1 MENEFKI
8 KENGFAEIKKA
19 IIVKTI
25 PIVILAAGTGLAI
38 SHFNTNGQSTD
49 VNALP
54 FLIPI
59 IIGALAFGLFK
70 GINRQKGLFESYK
83 LTINENEIV
92 REQNNTQTI
101 SIPRNEIKS
110 IIRNPKGILTIVGNS
125 NTEIIG
131 VPSQINNSEKLEQIL
146 SEIKPITD
154 SDKKPLTEKYKGV
167 LILLTLG
174 LMATVYISKD
184 KIIVGISG
192 TILILFLGYSFYEV
206 RRNKNIDKKTKN
218 GMWWLILVLFSIIG
232 TMYFKLTGKM

>member
-1 MENEFKI
+1 METEFRI

-19 IIVKTI
+19 MIVKTI
-25 PIVILAAGTGLAI
+25 PIAILAAGTGLAI

-49 VNALP
+49 VNVLP
-54 FLIPI
+54 FVIPL

-110 IIRNPKGILTIVGNS
+110 IIRNPKGILTIVGSS
-125 NTEIIG
+125 NNEIIG

-146 SEIKPITD
+146 SAIKPITD

-167 LILLTLG
+167 LILLMLG

-184 KIIVGISG
+184 KIIVGITG
-192 TILILFLGYSFYEV
+192 TILILFLGYSFYQI
-206 RRNKNIDKKTKN
+206 RKNKNIDNKTKN
-218 GMWWLILVLFSIIG
+218 GMWWLILVLLSVIG
-232 TMYFKLTGKM
+232 NMYFKLTGRI

>member
-1 MENEFKI
+1 METEFQI
-8 KENGFAEIKKA
+8 KENGFAEIKRA
-19 IIVKTI
+19 MIVKTI
-25 PIVILAAGTGLAI
+25 PIAILAAGTGLAI

-49 VNALP
+49 VSVLP
-54 FLIPI
+54 FVIPI
-59 IIGALAFGLFK
+59 IVGALAFGLFK

-131 VPSQINNSEKLEQIL
+131 IPSQINNSEKLEQIL
-146 SEIKPITD
+146 SAIKPITD

-167 LILLTLG
+167 LILLMLG

-184 KIIVGISG
+184 KIIIGITG
-192 TILILFLGYSFYEV
+192 TILTLFLVYSFYEV

-218 GMWWLILVLFSIIG
+218 GMWWLILVLLSVIG
-232 TMYFKLTGKM
+232 NMYFKLTGKL

>member
-1 MENEFKI
+1 MNTEFQI

-19 IIVKTI
+19 MIVKTI
-25 PIVILAAGTGLAI
+25 PIAILAAGTGLAI
-38 SHFNTNGQSTD
+38 SHFNTNGQSSD
-49 VNALP
+49 VNVLP
-54 FLIPI
+54 FVIPI

-83 LTINENEIV
+83 LIINENEIV
-92 REQNNTQTI
+92 REQNNTQTV

-110 IIRNPKGILTIVGNS
+110 IIRNPKGILTIIGNS

-131 VPSQINNSEKLEQIL
+131 VPSQINNSEKLERIL

-154 SDKKPLTEKYKGV
+154 SDKKPLAEKYKGV
-167 LILLTLG
+167 LILLMLG

-184 KIIVGISG
+184 KIIVGITG

-218 GMWWLILVLFSIIG
+218 GMWWLILVLLSVIG
-232 TMYFKLTGKM
+232 NMYFKLTGKL

>member
-1 MENEFKI
+1 MNTEFQI

-19 IIVKTI
+19 MIIKTI
-25 PIVILAAGTGLAI
+25 PIAILAAGTGLTI
-38 SHFNTNGQSTD
+38 SHFNTNGQSSD
-49 VNALP
+49 VNVLP
-54 FLIPI
+54 FVIPI

-83 LTINENEIV
+83 LIINENEII

-146 SEIKPITD
+146 SQIKPITD

-167 LILLTLG
+167 LILLMLG

-184 KIIVGISG
+184 KIIVGITG
-192 TILILFLGYSFYEV
+192 TILVLFLGYSFYEV

-218 GMWWLILVLFSIIG
+218 GMWWIIFVLLSIIG
-232 TMYFKLTGKM
+232 NMYFKLTGKL

>member
-1 MENEFKI
+1 MNTEFQI
-8 KENGFAEIKKA
+8 KENGFTEIKKTM
-19 IIVKTI
+19 IIKTI
-25 PIVILAAGTGLAI
+25 PIAILATGTGLAI
-38 SHFNTNGQSTD
+38 SHFNTNGQSSD
-49 VNALP
+49 VNVLP
-54 FLIPI
+54 FVIPI

-83 LTINENEIV
+83 LIINENEII

-146 SEIKPITD
+146 SQIKPITD

-167 LILLTLG
+167 LILLMLG

-184 KIIVGISG
+184 KIIVGITG
-192 TILILFLGYSFYEV
+192 IILVLFLGYSFYEV

-218 GMWWLILVLFSIIG
+218 GMWWIILVLLSIIG
-232 TMYFKLTGKM
+232 NMYFKLTGKL

>member
-1 MENEFKI
+1 METEFQI

-19 IIVKTI
+19 MIVKTI
-25 PIVILAAGTGLAI
+25 PIAILAAGTGLAI

-49 VNALP
+49 VNILP
-54 FLIPI
+54 FVIPI

-101 SIPRNEIKS
+101 SIPRDEIKS

-131 VPSQINNSEKLEQIL
+131 IPSQINNSEKLEQIL

-167 LILLTLG
+167 LIILMLG

-184 KIIVGISG
+184 KIIVGITG

-218 GMWWLILVLFSIIG
+218 GMWWLILVLLSVIG
-232 TMYFKLTGKM
+232 NMYFKLTGKL